1 MSKESLNES
10 RREFERAIDEHVER
24 HGRNARIYI
33 SGPMTDPKTGDVSN
47 SNLLAFWEAEKL
59 LRERGFTRIVNPV
72 RVWACKFPWLYRIV
86 GYRLTL
92 LYDLWLLM
100 RCDQIYKL
108 PGWRDSKGANIESCV
123 AYHFKIWP
131 IPKQDIAKLDKRL
144 AKLQEKWQNKKL
156 K

>member
-1 MSKESLNES
+1 MTVERLNEAK
-10 RREFERAIDEHVER
+10 RDLEKACDEHIAR
-24 HGRNARIYI
+24 HGRNARVYI
-33 SGPMTDPKTGDVSN
+33 SGPM
-47 SNLLAFWEAEKL
+47 SNLIREQYLELFKRAEQS
-59 LRERGFTRIVNPV
+59 LRSQGYHKIVNPI
-72 RVWACKFPWLYRIV
+72 RVWACRWPWLYKII

-131 IPKQDIAKLDKRL
+131 VPQSDIKKLDKQL
-144 AKLQEKWQNKKL
+144 AKLMEKWSKE
-156 K
+156 

>member
-1 MSKESLNES
+1 MTDERPNEAK
-10 RREFERAIDEHVER
+10 REFDKACDEYVAR
-24 HGRNARIYI
+24 HGRNARVYI
-33 SGPMTDPKTGDVSN
+33 SGPM
-47 SNLLAFWEAEKL
+47 SNLTREQYLELFRRAEQS
-59 LRERGFTRIVNPV
+59 LRAQGYRKIVNPI
-72 RVWACKFPWLYRIV
+72 RVWACRWPWLYRLV

-123 AYHFKIWP
+123 AFHFKIWP
-131 IPKQDIAKLDKRL
+131 VPDSQTKKLDKRL
-144 AKLQEKWQNKKL
+144 AKLVEKWNNKEL